1 MNINIMGR
9 PSAVFACTSLGLVSG
24 LDLRLACVAHAAAA
38 AAARCDLSANAQRA
52 FHAKIRMFISL
63 LSIKELSRQTENVAN
78 VIALTQIRAIHSF

>member
-24 LDLRLACVAHAAAA
+24 LDLRLACAAHAAAA
-38 AAARCDLSANAQRA
+38 AARGDFSANAQRA